1 VSAELLGS
9 IAGLGAALA
18 WAANGLLIRA
28 HSAAMHAVTINALR
42 CTVAGVA
49 FLVAWPFVSDRAP
62 IPPLA
67 WLFLGASMIVGLG
80 IGDSLYFEAIKRI
93 GVARAMPISM
103 GYPVLAALGAVV
115 VLHEPLGPLALAGMV
130 LTLGGVYLVA
140 MPKRAT
146 SSPAHSVDG
155 YRRGVLLAAIAAL
168 GWSVSTLLLRPTL
181 ELVDVPTA
189 SAIRV
194 PLVAALLWMFAMRG
208 RVLPARRHLHGRG
221 LVAILATGAVTVAAT
236 LLFLQSV
243 ALAGAGRAAVL
254 TATSPLFGVPVSV
267 WLLGEPGSSRLAVG
281 TGCSVIGV
289 ALLALS

>member
-1 VSAELLGS
+1 MSAELLGS

-28 HSAAMHAVTINALR
+28 HSTAMHAVTINALR
-42 CTVAGVA
+42 CTIAGAV
-49 FLVAWPFVSDRAP
+49 FLAAWPFVSDRAP

-67 WLFLGASMIVGLG
+67 WLLLGASMIVGLG

-103 GYPVLAALGAVV
+103 GYPVLAALGAMVI
-115 VLHEPLGPLALAGMV
+115 LHEPLGPLAVVGMV

-140 MPKRAT
+140 MPTRAT
-146 SSPAHSVDG
+146 SSSAHSVDG
-155 YRRGVLLAAIAAL
+155 YWPGVLLAAIAAV
-168 GWSVSTLLLRPTL
+168 GWSLSTLLLRPTL

-194 PLVAALLWMFAMRG
+194 PLVAALLWTFAIRG
-208 RVLPARRHLHGRG
+208 RVLPERPHLRGRG
-221 LVAILATGAVTVAAT
+221 LAAILATGAVTVAAT

-254 TATSPLFGVPVSV
+254 TATSPLFGVPFSV
-267 WLLGEPGSSRLAVG
+267 WFLGEPGSSRLAVG
-281 TGCSVIGV
+281 TGCSVLGV
-289 ALLALS
+289 ALLTLS